1 MRFSFILSIGLH
13 IFIIVLL
20 SRGFDFSSQERLD
33 VPPPINVEIVD
44 IAEKNQTTKIAPPK
58 APKKPKEK
66 QTQEKA
72 KKKEP
77 PKKVAKAN
85 ASAPKPKVEENL
97 VPLPEKMAEKLVKPK
112 PPKKAPTKKPE
123 PDLKRP
129 DLTEAKMVK
138 EIENDEPFQ
147 SVLKNLIA
155 DEPFKKEE
163 EEQEEKQEVT
173 QVASLADRMTITEM
187 DALRRQLEG
196 CWNVP
201 IGARDADNLIVDVR
215 LVMNEDKTVR
225 LAEVVDKSRYNSDPF
240 FRAAADSALRA
251 VKSDDCNPLIL
262 PDDKYSQWQVILF
275 RFNPQD
281 MF

>member
-20 SRGFDFSSQERLD
+20 SRGFDFSNPHD
-33 VPPPINVEIVD
+33 IDIAPPINIEIVEIAD
-44 IAEKNQTTKIAPPK
+44 KNQTTKIAPPK
-58 APKKPKEK
+58 KAKKPEK
-66 QTQEKA
+66 KKTEEKT

-77 PKKVAKAN
+77 PKKTAKPN
-85 ASAPKPKVEENL
+85 ASAPKPKVDDSA
-97 VPLPEKMAEKLVKPK
+97 VPLPDKVADKLVKPK
-112 PPKKAPTKKPE
+112 PPKKIEKKVE

-129 DLTEAKMVK
+129 ELKETKMVK
-138 EIENDEPFQ
+138 PIENDEPFQ
-147 SVLKNLIA
+147 SVLKNLIS

-163 EEQEEKQEVT
+163 EEKEAVQEVT
-173 QVASLADRMTITEM
+173 QVASLSDRMTITEM

-215 LVMNEDKTVR
+215 LVMNQDKTVR
-225 LAEVVDKSRYNSDPF
+225 KAEIVDDNRYNSDPF

-251 VKSDDCNPLIL
+251 VQSDACNPLIL
-262 PDDKYSQWQVILF
+262 PDGKYEQWQIILF
-275 RFNPQD
+275 RFNPQE

>member
-20 SRGFDFSSQERLD
+20 SRGFDFSSSRAIE
-33 VPPPINVEIVD
+33 VAPPINIEIVD
-44 IAEKNQTTKIAPPK
+44 IADKNQTTKIAPPK
-58 APKKPKEK
+58 KVKKPEEK
-66 QTQEKA
+66 KTQEKT

-77 PKKVAKAN
+77 KKTAKPN
-85 ASAPKPKVEENL
+85 ASAPKPVVEDTA
-97 VPLPEKMAEKLVKPK
+97 VPLPDKMADKLVKPK
-112 PPKKAPTKKPE
+112 PPKKIKKKAE
-123 PDLKRP
+123 PDIKRP
-129 DLTEAKMVK
+129 ELKETKMVK
-138 EIENDEPFQ
+138 PIENDEPFQ
-147 SVLKNLIA
+147 SVLKNLIS

-163 EEQEEKQEVT
+163 EEKEAVQEVT

-215 LVMNEDKTVR
+215 LVMNQDKTVR
-225 LAEVVDKSRYNSDPF
+225 KAEIVDESRYNSDPF

-251 VKSDDCNPLIL
+251 VQSDACNPLIL
-262 PDDKYSQWQVILF
+262 PDDKYEQWQIILF
-275 RFNPQD
+275 RFNPQE